1 MARLR
6 NPRIVAVLAILL
18 LVNACASTPRDRV
31 VYNSI
36 SAAAEGVN
44 TAMRTF
50 NDLYQAGKA
59 TDAQRDQVL
68 AAYAKYQAVALV
80 AVKVAP
86 GATAP
91 DANLLAVALD
101 SAASV
106 VELIRLLTGK

>member
-1 MARLR
+1 ME
-6 NPRIVAVLAILL
+6 PRSKRVVSLFVVLAFLS
-18 LVNACASTPRDRV
+18 ACASTPRDRV
-31 VYNSI
+31 AYNSI

-59 TDAQRDQVL
+59 TEDQRAQVL